1 MKRKVVSL
9 AIDDMAFFHRI
20 GFECQKPIY
29 KSPSSICTI
38 YVLISNIKQN
48 SFATRVPQSIAKNAI
63 LGLKYVMVREIT
75 KYVI

>member
-1 MKRKVVSL
+1 MNMNSKNTLRGQGVFY
-9 AIDDMAFFHRI
+9 AI
-20 GFECQKPIY
+20 GFEYQKPIY
-29 KSPSSICTI
+29 KPPSSICII
-38 YVLISNIKQN
+38 YVLISNMKQI